1 MDKDNSMSMDGNQV
15 MEEVMIPGNKVG
27 LVIGKGGENI
37 KHLQEQAG
45 VKMVMIQD
53 SNAPSH
59 HDKPLRI
66 TGEPPR
72 VQVRNFN
79 KITIVFISKYA
90 FVNNF

>member
-1 MDKDNSMSMDGNQV
+1 MDKSGGGGGGGMGDGMV

-37 KHLQEQAG
+37 KHLQESAG

-59 HDKPLRI
+59 IDKPLRI

-72 VQVRNFN
+72 VQVDM
-79 KITIVFISKYA
+79 VA
-90 FVNNF
+90 FLHACTS